1 MFTKPARA
9 ADEPTSRR
17 LAWGESPP
25 TAEKG
30 GAAVVDHVPTR
41 WAHAP
46 EYLIE
51 AWGLGTFMLA
61 AGFFGTLFEHPGSPV
76 RQALAD
82 AMLRRS
88 LMGLAMGLTAL
99 ALIYSPW
106 GRRSGAHLNP
116 ATTLT
121 FARLGKMRPRDA
133 VFYALAQFVGGAA
146 GVLLVLLVL
155 GSAFRD
161 APVLCVATVP
171 GPAGASVAFLAE
183 VVISFLLMAVV
194 LWVSNSARFHRY
206 TGLCAGVLVAL
217 YITFEA
223 PLSGMSLNPARTL
236 ASALFAGSWNALWVY
251 FTAPPLGMLLAAQV
265 YLSIRGRQRVYCAK
279 LDHRTSSRC
288 IFHCQF
294 GSIRSTPKEGVV
306 S

>member
-1 MFTKPARA
+1 MVDRA
-9 ADEPTSRR
+9 AN
-17 LAWGESPP
+17 
-25 TAEKG
+25 
-30 GAAVVDHVPTR
+30 R

-61 AGFFGTLFEHPGSPV
+61 AGFFGTLFEYPGSPV
-76 RQALAD
+76 RQVVAD
-82 AMLRRS
+82 AMWRRS

-121 FARLGKMRPRDA
+121 FTRLGKMRLRDA
-133 VFYALAQFVGGAA
+133 IFYMLAQFTGGTV

-155 GSAFRD
+155 GSAFRE

-171 GPAGASVAFLAE
+171 GPAGASGAFFAE
-183 VVISFLLMAVV
+183 VVISFLLMTVV
-194 LWVSNSARFHRY
+194 LWVSNSASFHRF
-206 TGLCAGVLVAL
+206 TGLCVGILVAL

-236 ASALFAGSWNALWVY
+236 ASALFAGHWNALWVY

-265 YLSIRGRQRVYCAK
+265 YLFLRGRQRVYCAK

-288 IFHCQF
+288 LFHCGF
-294 GSIRSTPKEGVV
+294 GNLRTTPKHGVV
-306 S
+306 K